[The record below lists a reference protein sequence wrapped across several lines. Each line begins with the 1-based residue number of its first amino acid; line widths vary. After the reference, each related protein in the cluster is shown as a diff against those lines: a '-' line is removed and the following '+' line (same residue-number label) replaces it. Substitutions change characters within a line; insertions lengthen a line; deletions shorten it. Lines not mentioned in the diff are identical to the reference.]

1 MTEVIAKAPRRPQTL
16 HSRKENDTEAGSF
29 GEILLRRPAV
39 NHPEQAKRNRNT
51 TSNTTSV
58 PVGVKSKDIL
68 RVRSPAAI
76 SALSVAESYHT
87 RKKICWIGSAGRSGQ
102 VERALLA
109 CGLPNGVVQWW
120 LKSRWL
126 KSPQCPS

>member
-1 MTEVIAKAPRRPQTL
+1 
-16 HSRKENDTEAGSF
+16 
-29 GEILLRRPAV
+29 V

-51 TSNTTSV
+51 MSNTTSV

-109 CGLPNGVVQWW
+109 SCNGGSRAPNVRRDILSSVSS
-120 LKSRWL
+120 LV
-126 KSPQCPS
+126 PQALIPRM